1 MKRLIRQLEEAA
13 GRPVAEAR
21 DPFATLQAS
30 LKGIRARGAEV
41 DGEIEAVTKAVRAI
55 RGYMADRWAD
65 EPQVEGVVPALD
77 KALVELDGLLE
88 FAKDHRD
95 E

>member
-1 MKRLIRQLEEAA
+1 
-13 GRPVAEAR
+13 VAEAR